1 MNFIFPDRLIFGQH
15 KHKQTNGPI
24 KMNPNDDDHHNSHEN
39 DGAKAREKKYYRANQ
54 SSNNNDYIM
63 GKK

>member
-24 KMNPNDDDHHNSHEN
+24 KMNPNDDDDHHNSHEN
-39 DGAKAREKKYYRANQ
+39 EGAREREKNIIEQINRVI
-54 SSNNNDYIM
+54 IM
-63 GKK
+63 II